1 MKVRFK
7 IPIFIFF
14 ISLSMTSLGGTVEDY
29 EKEISKLEKQCKEK
43 MSEDYSTTGMVL
55 AIQEYYEKLDK
66 VLNKVYKE
74 LMLTLDEEGKVALR
88 DSQREWIKFRDKE
101 IAFAANLY
109 SKKNGSIWR
118 LSTPSIMT
126 NLMENRITELAR
138 YLGDQRDE
146 F

>member
-1 MKVRFK
+1 
-7 IPIFIFF
+7 
-14 ISLSMTSLGGTVEDY
+14 
-29 EKEISKLEKQCKEK
+29 
-43 MSEDYSTTGMVL
+43 
-55 AIQEYYEKLDK
+55 
-66 VLNKVYKE
+66 
-74 LMLTLDEEGKVALR
+74 MLTLDEEGKVALR